1 MISDNTIQEIKER
14 IDIVEVVGDF
24 VDLKKSGSSYK
35 ALSPFTSEKTPS
47 FFVSPSKQIFK
58 CFSTG
63 KGGDAIEFLKEVES
77 MSYVEALKYLAE
89 KYGVE
94 IDEVDSYSPQNTEK
108 ESLYIITS
116 KSNEFFIKNL
126 ESQDGQNFAKTYL
139 DHRGFSSDMIKEF
152 GIGYSSKDWNSLFN
166 YLTKNGYEEDLIE
179 KAGLIIKKNNKKY
192 DRFRNRLMFPIHN
205 LSGKVIAFGA
215 RQIKEDKKQPK
226 YINSPETNLYV
237 KSDVLYGLYQ
247 SKNDIRK
254 EDKCIL
260 VEGYTDVISLYQ
272 IGIKNV
278 VSSSGTSLT
287 NNQIKLISRYTKN
300 ITILFDGDEA
310 GLSASLRGMNLILEN
325 DLNVKIVSLPE
336 NEDPDSLSKKLDES
350 KFKEFLKS
358 RETDLIN
365 YKVKIL
371 NENYKNDPVKKSD
384 MIFDIVKSISKIPNS
399 IKRSVFIKETS
410 NSLNINENSLITE
423 MNKLLINKNKQKPN
437 KILKET
443 NDSENKIEINNVIN
457 HHERECVRML
467 VNYGKSDFEILGL
480 DRKSFIEYFLREIE
494 DVDFTNKSY
503 IKIIK
508 TFKEEFQQNNIIDIN
523 HFLSEKYNDIKNDVI
538 DLSTSKYE
546 ISSKWKEKFNIH
558 VTDESDSLKK
568 TTYNNILRLKFRLI
582 KKMINDNLKNLGSDS
597 ETYSEEEVINTHN
610 KLKSAEMEI
619 AKQLGNVTSI

>member
-77 MSYVEALKYLAE
+77 MSYIEALKYLAE

-94 IDEVDSYSPQNTEK
+94 IDEVDNYSPLNTEK

-166 YLTKNGYEEDLIE
+166 YLTENGYEEDLIE

-310 GLSASLRGMNLILEN
+310 GLSASLRGMDLILEN
-325 DLNVKIVSLPE
+325 DLNVKIVSLPK

-350 KFKEFLKS
+350 RFKKFLKS
-358 RETDLIN
+358 KETDLIN
-365 YKVKIL
+365 YKVKLL
-371 NENYKNDPVKKSD
+371 NENYKNDPIKKSE

-423 MNKLLINKNKQKPN
+423 MNKILINKKTFKTNQ
-437 KILKET
+437 ILK
-443 NDSENKIEINNVIN
+443 DENNIEDKLEINNVIN
-457 HHERECVRML
+457 LHERECVRML
-467 VNYGKSDFEILGL
+467 LNYGQSDFEILGL

-494 DVDFTNKSY
+494 DVDFTNSSY
-503 IKIIK
+503 IKIIN
-508 TFKEEFQQNNIIDIN
+508 TFKEQFKKDKIIDLN

-558 VTDESDSLKK
+558 VADESDSLKK
-568 TTYNNILRLKFRLI
+568 TAYNNILRLKFRLI
-582 KKMINDNLKNLGSDS
+582 KKMINDNLKNLELDS
-597 ETYSEEEVINTHN
+597 KNINEKEILNTHN
-610 KLKSAEMEI
+610 KLKSAEIEI

>member
-166 YLTKNGYEEDLIE
+166 YLTENGYEEDLIE

-254 EDKCIL
+254 KDKCIL

-310 GLSASLRGMNLILEN
+310 GLSASLRGMDLILEN
-325 DLNVKIVSLPE
+325 DLNVKIVSLPK

-371 NENYKNDPVKKSD
+371 NENYKNDPVRKSD

-423 MNKLLINKNKQKPN
+423 MNKLLINKNTQKPN

-503 IKIIK
+503 IKIIN

-597 ETYSEEEVINTHN
+597 ENYSEEEVINTHN

>member
-63 KGGDAIEFLKEVES
+63 KGGDAIEFLKDVES

-166 YLTKNGYEEDLIE
+166 YLTENGYEEDLIE

-384 MIFDIVKSISKIPNS
+384 MIFDIEKSISKIPNS

-423 MNKLLINKNKQKPN
+423 MNKLLINKNTQKPN

-443 NDSENKIEINNVIN
+443 NDSENKIEINNVID

-597 ETYSEEEVINTHN
+597 ETYSEEEIINTHN